1 MTVAKTKKSI
11 AANKVEATA
20 IDQIESLFADLP
32 EKPQEN
38 VSLREAIADL
48 REPLKASLAK
58 GYSYDELTKILNDNG
73 IEIRASTLKHYLATA
88 QKLSSSRTR
97 KTSSRRVQ
105 KSA

>member
-38 VSLREAIADL
+38 VSLREAVAAL

-58 GYSYDELTKILNDNG
+58 GYGYDELTKILNENG
-73 IEIRASTLKHYLATA
+73 IEIRSSTLKHYLATA
-88 QKLSSSRTR
+88 QKTSSSGTR
-97 KTSSRRVQ
+97 KPRAKRVQ